1 MKQHSDTNPKNHRKP
16 TTPIGEALEQLSD
29 HRFRA
34 DEEARLVFC
43 PSLQAGKAVR
53 IHAVH

>member
-1 MKQHSDTNPKNHRKP
+1 MTQQSNTTPKKDRRP

-34 DEEARLVFC
+34 DEESRLVFC
-43 PSLQAGKAVR
+43 PSLETGKAVR